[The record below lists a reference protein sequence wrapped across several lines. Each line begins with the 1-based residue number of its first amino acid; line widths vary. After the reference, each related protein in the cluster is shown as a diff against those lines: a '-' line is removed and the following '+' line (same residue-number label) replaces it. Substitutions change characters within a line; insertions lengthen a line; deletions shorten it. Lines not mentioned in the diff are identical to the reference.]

1 MKYLI
6 MTFTV
11 LIAGCEVGEK
21 EKDGSGSMRYKI
33 FRECMELAAKSQSPQ
48 QSLSTYESELADVVK
63 ACSISSLNMASH
75 IADKG

>member
-6 MTFTV
+6 LMSA
-11 LIAGCEVGEK
+11 LLMAGCEVGEK
-21 EKDGSGSMRYKI
+21 EKDGSGSMRFEI
-33 FRECMELAAKSQSPQ
+33 FKTCMELAAKSQSPQ